1 MRIALLAA
9 ATALT
14 LAACGT
20 TPSAPSS
27 SSPSATPAVPTTST
41 ARQAVAVLASA
52 SGSLVSGS
60 VTVVPMGNGLH
71 LTGEIGGL
79 PANST
84 HAFHVHEKGDCS
96 AADASS
102 AGAHFNPFNAE
113 HGKAGSGA
121 HHAGDMNNLTAD
133 ADGVANVN
141 VHLEGVTLGGGAVN
155 DVAGRA
161 LIVHAAPDDYTS
173 QPAGNAGA
181 RVACGIIK
189 VTQ

>member
-9 ATALT
+9 ASALA

-20 TPSAPSS
+20 TPSPSSPSS
-27 SSPSATPAVPTTST
+27 SATTVVPTTST
-41 ARQAVAVLASA
+41 AKQAVAVLASA

-60 VTVVPMGNGLH
+60 VTLTPMGKGLH

-79 PANST
+79 PTNST
-84 HAFHVHEKGDCS
+84 HAFHIHEKGDCS

-102 AGAHFNPFNAE
+102 AGPHFNPFNAA

-121 HHAGDMNNLTAD
+121 HHAGDMNNLTAN
-133 ADGVANVN
+133 ADGVARVN
-141 VHLEGVTLGGGAVN
+141 AHIEGVTLGGGAVN

-161 LIVHAAPDDYTS
+161 LIVHAAPDDYAS

>member
-9 ATALT
+9 ASALA
-14 LAACGT
+14 LAACST
-20 TPSAPSS
+20 TPSAPKAS
-27 SSPSATPAVPTTST
+27 TPDIPTTST
-41 ARQAVAVLASA
+41 AKQAIAVLASA
-52 SGSLVSGS
+52 SASRVSGS
-60 VTVVPMGNGLH
+60 VTLVPMGKGLH

-102 AGAHFNPFNAE
+102 AGPHFNPFNAA

-133 ADGVANVN
+133 AEGVAKIN

-155 DVAGRA
+155 DVSGRA
-161 LIVHAAPDDYTS
+161 LIVHAAADDYAS